1 VVEIKRLA
9 KDGEAFFFSTRT
21 AMLSVEVSE
30 MPGKE
35 TFGSN

>member
-1 VVEIKRLA
+1 MVKPSSSPHGSDVE
-9 KDGEAFFFSTRT
+9 
-21 AMLSVEVSE
+21 SVEVSE